1 MRAEAQRKQEMIKKI
16 RKADITVKDFFQLI
30 KSMLE
35 KAGEELILPPLP
47 ATVDNALRALEGKKL
62 IQLLY
67 NCFDAKVNGNQLT
80 LVNIPA
86 VKVNMNKFRDFIQ
99 FYLPKLKDEIA
110 TEVFL
115 NLQKKLTANVKPQ
128 AEEPKTIGKSNRDLM
143 GMDKT
148 NIYGFTDMEMRS
160 MELDLDVL

>member
-30 KSMLE
+30 KTLLE

-67 NCFDAKVNGNQLT
+67 N
-80 LVNIPA
+80 
-86 VKVNMNKFRDFIQ
+86 
-99 FYLPKLKDEIA
+99 
-110 TEVFL
+110 
-115 NLQKKLTANVKPQ
+115 
-128 AEEPKTIGKSNRDLM
+128 
-143 GMDKT
+143 
-148 NIYGFTDMEMRS
+148 
-160 MELDLDVL
+160 